1 MAIPR
6 QGQPARARALFA
18 PLGPTYDRV
27 GAVLS
32 LGQDPRWRR
41 ALVAALPLGGHVLDV
56 ATGTGLVA
64 AELLRRGFTVT
75 GVDQSA
81 EMLEAARRRFGDR
94 VELVTASA
102 DELPF
107 GPETFDHV
115 TFTYL
120 LRYVDD
126 PAATLATLARRVRP
140 GGYLASLEFG
150 VPEGLARPL
159 WELYV
164 RIGLPAAGRVVRNGW
179 TEVGDF
185 LGGSIRE
192 FWERNPLERQLEYWR
207 AAGLDE
213 IRVRRMSLGGGVVI
227 WGHRS

>member
-1 MAIPR
+1 
-6 QGQPARARALFA
+6 
-18 PLGPTYDRV
+18 
-27 GAVLS
+27 
-32 LGQDPRWRR
+32 
-41 ALVAALPLGGHVLDV
+41 V

-81 EMLEAARRRFGDR
+81 EMLESARRRFGDR

-102 DELPF
+102 DDLPF
-107 GPETFDHV
+107 GAETFDHV

-126 PAATLATLARRVRP
+126 PAATLAALARRVRP

-150 VPEGLARPL
+150 VPDGLARPL

-164 RIGLPAAGRVVRNGW
+164 RLGLPVAGRVVRKGW
-179 TEVGDF
+179 AEVGDF

-192 FWERNPLERQLEYWR
+192 FWERNPLERQLEYWH

-213 IRVRRMSLGGGVVI
+213 VRVRRMSLGGGVVI
-227 WGHRS
+227 WGRRS